1 LLAVT
6 VIALDTLPD
15 LAPSGT
21 RGSVA
26 KVDPPMPKLPD
37 SVRFPPLIQGR
48 EGADAGVRVALT
60 TDKSLYQPGDAL
72 FFRSLTLDGKTMK
85 PLVPGTELKL
95 RYELRSEDG
104 TKTIIKSSEVVGVE
118 TPLLDADVKEF
129 ESGLSFGSIT
139 LPSMLPHGVYVL
151 SAYEITNN
159 ALPLTTLKVTV
170 GQPKT
175 QSLAMVLAFER
186 ASYRAGD
193 TVSAK
198 VTVTKAGKPYGNK
211 PFQVEAIHAENQELA
226 TVTPMIGS
234 LDANGTVTIS
244 LELPKNVQ
252 LRSPTIKV
260 TILDQNNESITQ
272 AIPLSTK

>member
-1 LLAVT
+1 MMVTCEHCCEQMLDYLYGLLDPSESSAFATHIASCPTCTAAHAESQAMQGLLKQASLGSFPNATFVAPSEVVTPRRERSRWTRYAPHTLAAAVLLAVT

-95 RYELRSEDG
+95 RYELRRRG
-104 TKTIIKSSEVVGVE
+104 RR
-118 TPLLDADVKEF
+118 
-129 ESGLSFGSIT
+129 
-139 LPSMLPHGVYVL
+139 
-151 SAYEITNN
+151 N
-159 ALPLTTLKVTV
+159 AAPRRRR
-170 GQPKT
+170 
-175 QSLAMVLAFER
+175 ER
-186 ASYRAGD
+186 
-193 TVSAK
+193 
-198 VTVTKAGKPYGNK
+198 
-211 PFQVEAIHAENQELA
+211 I
-226 TVTPMIGS
+226 
-234 LDANGTVTIS
+234 
-244 LELPKNVQ
+244 
-252 LRSPTIKV
+252 
-260 TILDQNNESITQ
+260 
-272 AIPLSTK
+272 